1 MYFLGQ
7 ASTYSFLETLR
18 HTFSY
23 GTKNNLSELRAYLAA
38 HYGTTKDRVALYHSG
53 RTGLAMALD
62 RLVPKE
68 SEVIVTSLTC
78 YAVYEA
84 VSEAGCIPVFA
95 DIDLETLHF
104 GVKELKNTLA
114 LHPEAQA
121 VVVQNNLGIPCDI
134 RGIERFCK
142 KYGLILIEDLAHS
155 VGIHYRDGREAGTV
169 GDAVILSFGKG
180 KAVDTISGGAVV
192 FTSPDS
198 PTIKQPSRRPRLS
211 DRLRDRWYPFF
222 GLLIRGF
229 YHFGNLGRLFT
240 SLLLKLHF
248 IKRSADAELEPLDR
262 ITYWQAKL
270 ALRQLKSIPHS
281 GKKPIREPF
290 FVEDREYLLK
300 ELEKGGFV
308 FDDIWYSCPV
318 SPARY
323 YRRVNFPEDEC
334 PKAVWAAKHLMNLPT
349 WYPKKDLKPARK
361 LLERYLVKEEDI
373 PDSSIDLPP
382 ELPESAKSPAKK
394 TVKVSRKSETV
405 SQKAAETPKTA
416 SPKPS
421 KAPRRTKPAS
431 LESTPVLSDLDF
443 ALAELQ
449 AMPEEKLYEEGP
461 EDEYDEEEPT
471 TESAQTGI
479 FNKGGSTRGTPSALR
494 ASGANAHEE
503 TYPLLK
509 MHDSTPGDIN
519 YSEVVY
525 DKLDRRHLN
534 RTNIIDKNVNSDG
547 TTVTPTKAERSP
559 KKPTKDNLPEIRQY
573 KKPEKG
579 PETTQ
584 GKVW

>member
-1 MYFLGQ
+1 
-7 ASTYSFLETLR
+7 
-18 HTFSY
+18 
-23 GTKNNLSELRAYLAA
+23 
-38 HYGTTKDRVALYHSG
+38 
-53 RTGLAMALD
+53 
-62 RLVPKE
+62 
-68 SEVIVTSLTC
+68 
-78 YAVYEA
+78 
-84 VSEAGCIPVFA
+84 
-95 DIDLETLHF
+95 
-104 GVKELKNTLA
+104 
-114 LHPEAQA
+114 
-121 VVVQNNLGIPCDI
+121 
-134 RGIERFCK
+134 
-142 KYGLILIEDLAHS
+142 
-155 VGIHYRDGREAGTV
+155 
-169 GDAVILSFGKG
+169 
-180 KAVDTISGGAVV
+180 
-192 FTSPDS
+192 
-198 PTIKQPSRRPRLS
+198 
-211 DRLRDRWYPFF
+211 
-222 GLLIRGF
+222 
-229 YHFGNLGRLFT
+229 
-240 SLLLKLHF
+240 
-248 IKRSADAELEPLDR
+248 
-262 ITYWQAKL
+262 
-270 ALRQLKSIPHS
+270 
-281 GKKPIREPF
+281 
-290 FVEDREYLLK
+290 
-300 ELEKGGFV
+300 
-308 FDDIWYSCPV
+308 
-318 SPARY
+318 
-323 YRRVNFPEDEC
+323 
-334 PKAVWAAKHLMNLPT
+334 MNLPT